1 MKISKKLLAIL
12 IIVIAGGAILWW
24 SLRDETPK
32 NEYITT
38 VVKKGD
44 IIQSVDAVGEVFSRN
59 LVAVG
64 AQVSGQIKELYV
76 KVGDRVKAGDKIA
89 QIDSIK
95 QQNTLD
101 QQLAAL
107 EILEAKLNSA
117 KISVDIALKQYEREQ
132 NLAKQNATSQE
143 SLENAKDT
151 YSLKLASLKEIEA
164 QIKQTGIEID
174 TARTN
179 LGYTDIRAPFDGV
192 VVSVPVEVGQTINA
206 NQTAPTLVNIAD
218 LTKMEIRL
226 QVSEGDVS
234 NIKVGNKVEY
244 SILSNNSKKYTAYIS
259 SIDPGLTTLS
269 DGTYSTNS
277 SSSSSAVYYYAKVN
291 VDNSDEILRIGMTTE
306 NKIIIAENKDV
317 LYLPTTAIKSDK
329 KSKFVYIK
337 NGDKV
342 EQKSIKTGVTNGINT
357 QIIEGLNEGEEVIY
371 FYLNSTGVQNM
382 MNGSRKPAM
391 RL

>member
-59 LVAVG
+59 LVDVG

-206 NQTAPTLVNIAD
+206 NQTTPTLVNIAD

-329 KSKFVYIK
+329 KGKFVYIK

-382 MNGSRKPAM
+382 MNSSRKPAM

>member
-1 MKISKKLLAIL
+1 MKITKKLLAIP
-12 IIVIAGGAILWW
+12 ILWW

-329 KSKFVYIK
+329 KGKFVYIK

>member
-1 MKISKKLLAIL
+1 MIL
-12 IIVIAGGAILWW
+12 QKAELSG
-24 SLRDETPK
+24 ET
-32 NEYITT
+32 
-38 VVKKGD
+38 
-44 IIQSVDAVGEVFSRN
+44 
-59 LVAVG
+59 
-64 AQVSGQIKELYV
+64 
-76 KVGDRVKAGDKIA
+76 
-89 QIDSIK
+89 
-95 QQNTLD
+95 
-101 QQLAAL
+101 
-107 EILEAKLNSA
+107 
-117 KISVDIALKQYEREQ
+117 
-132 NLAKQNATSQE
+132 
-143 SLENAKDT
+143 
-151 YSLKLASLKEIEA
+151 
-164 QIKQTGIEID
+164 
-174 TARTN
+174 
-179 LGYTDIRAPFDGV
+179 
-192 VVSVPVEVGQTINA
+192 
-206 NQTAPTLVNIAD
+206 
-218 LTKMEIRL
+218 
-226 QVSEGDVS
+226 
-234 NIKVGNKVEY
+234 
-244 SILSNNSKKYTAYIS
+244 NNSKKYTAYIS

-329 KSKFVYIK
+329 KGKFVYIK